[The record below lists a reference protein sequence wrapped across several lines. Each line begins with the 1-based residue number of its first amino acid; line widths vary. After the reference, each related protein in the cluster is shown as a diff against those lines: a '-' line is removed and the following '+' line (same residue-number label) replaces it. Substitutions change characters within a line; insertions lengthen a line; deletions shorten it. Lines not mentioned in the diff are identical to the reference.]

1 MKEYPKII
9 KFNRIT
15 LVNGKIEPNLSHKVK
30 SRKEEF
36 AFYNII
42 ASQGLNFKYDI
53 KK

>member
-15 LVNGKIEPNLSHKVK
+15 LATGKIEPNLSHKVK
-30 SRKEEF
+30 NQKEEF
-36 AFYNII
+36 AFYNIV
-42 ASQGLNFKYDI
+42 ASQRSNFKYDI